1 MKQETLRRLISEY
14 MTADGAD
21 LPLYVSSL
29 VEQERVL
36 REKIADIRRD
46 ENAELRRHE
55 LAMDAID
62 KARRNL
68 QAECPHHEST
78 YHSDP
83 AGGSD
88 SCEPCDLCG
97 KHLR

>member
-1 MKQETLRRLISEY
+1 MKRDTLKALIAAY
-14 MTADGAD
+14 LKDDGPD
-21 LPLYVSSL
+21 VPLYVSSL

-36 REKIADIRRD
+36 RGKIADIRRD
-46 ENAELRRHE
+46 EKAELRRHE

-62 KARRNL
+62 EARRNL